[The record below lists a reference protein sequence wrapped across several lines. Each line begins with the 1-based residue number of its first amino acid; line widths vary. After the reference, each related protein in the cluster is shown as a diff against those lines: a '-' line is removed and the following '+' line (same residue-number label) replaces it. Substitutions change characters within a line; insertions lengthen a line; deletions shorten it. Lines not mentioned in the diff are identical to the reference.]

1 MGEYSLPA
9 NERLKKK
16 KEIQEIF
23 QIGKSIGN
31 KPLRLLYII
40 SKETD
45 PSSIMFGVTVPSKK
59 FAKAV
64 DRNRI
69 KRLIRESYRLQVS
82 ELKNLAHTM
91 NIRIKLFFIY
101 SGDAI
106 PTYEV
111 IFIEIKLLINQLTK
125 KLIRLQ
131 STENK

>member
-1 MGEYSLPA
+1 MGDYSLPA

-40 SKETD
+40 SKESD
-45 PSSIMFGVTVPSKK
+45 PSIMFGVTVPSKK

-82 ELKNLAHTM
+82 ELKNIVHTM

-101 SGDAI
+101 SGDAV
-106 PTYEV
+106 PTYGV
-111 IFIEIKLLINQLTK
+111 IFMELKLLINQLTK

-131 STENK
+131 STEN

>member
-1 MGEYSLPA
+1 MGEYSLPE
-9 NERLKKK
+9 NERIKKK

-31 KPLRLLYII
+31 KPLRLLYIL

-45 PSSIMFGVTVPSKK
+45 PSLMFGVTVPSKK

-82 ELKNLAHTM
+82 ELKNLACTM

-101 SGDAI
+101 SGDAV

-111 IFIEIKLLINQLTK
+111 IFMELKLLINQLTK
-125 KLIRLQ
+125 KLTRLQ
-131 STENK
+131 STEN

>member
-1 MGEYSLPA
+1 MGDYSLPA

-40 SKETD
+40 SKESD
-45 PSSIMFGVTVPSKK
+45 PSIMFGVTVPSKK

-82 ELKNLAHTM
+82 ELKNIVHTM

-101 SGDAI
+101 SGDAV
-106 PTYEV
+106 PTYGV
-111 IFIEIKLLINQLTK
+111 IFMELKLLINQLTK

-131 STENK
+131 STDN